1 MLMKLTGTLET
12 GTTTTL
18 TLSTSDGD
26 VTLTVPV
33 RAFTGAQE
41 SYAPSPT
48 HS

>member
-1 MLMKLTGTLET
+1 MEIKPFRGWRY
-12 GTTTTL
+12 
-18 TLSTSDGD
+18 STSDGD
-26 VTLTVPV
+26 VSLTVPV